1 MSIEQTRL
9 QDIDFVTNF
18 KRVSMLIFCAIIQIF
33 QIISSAV
40 TRMVTVQVYMT
51 TR

>member
-33 QIISSAV
+33 QIISSVV